1 MELIHQKQYLTK
13 KKAIRNDVMWYICAN
28 FCGMENM
35 IEIFLLAVGA
45 SFVQRTTGFGF
56 GIFIM
61 TLLPFLM
68 PSYGEATALSGLLAL
83 TTSAFIA
90 FRMRKH
96 VTWKRLLPILI
107 TFIII
112 SSGAIFLLTRIHD
125 DTLRKILGI
134 VLILTA
140 LYFAFFSKRIS
151 LPTTLPYQIG
161 AGTISGI
168 MGGFFGMQGPPA
180 VLYFISSEPSKECY
194 MAMAQT
200 YFLIGNA
207 MMTIVRASN
216 GFLTATV
223 GRCYLYCLAAVGIGI
238 LLGTWAFK
246 HIPARI
252 FPYVV
257 YSYIGISGL
266 VIFLTA

>member
-1 MELIHQKQYLTK
+1 
-13 KKAIRNDVMWYICAN
+13 
-28 FCGMENM
+28 MEN
-35 IEIFLLAVGA
+35 ILEIFLLAVGA

-68 PSYGEATALSGLLAL
+68 PSYGEATTLSGLLAL
-83 TTSAFIA
+83 TTSAMISI
-90 FRMRKH
+90 RMRKYI
-96 VTWKRLLPILI
+96 TWKRLFPILI

-112 SSGAIFLLTRIHD
+112 SAAAICMLARIHD
-125 DTLRKILGI
+125 NTLRKILGI
-134 VLILTA
+134 VLMITA
-140 LYFAFFSKRIS
+140 LYFAFFSRRIK
-151 LPTTLPYQIG
+151 LKTTLPYQIG

-168 MGGFFGMQGPPA
+168 MGGLFGMQGPPA
-180 VLYFISSEPSKECY
+180 VLYFISSEPDKNSY
-194 MAMAQT
+194 MAMVQT

-223 GRCYLYCLAAVGIGI
+223 GNVFCIAAVIIGS
-238 LLGTWAFK
+238 LLGSWAFK
-246 HIPARI
+246 HIPGRI

-266 VIFLTA
+266 IIFLTS